1 MENPRCPNLILS
13 SHPWRLGGR
22 PHRSSFVLFVYV
34 LKVTVAFNFWIP
46 DNVGGWNRSKR
57 SSRRPCLSYPPDRTS
72 WHHRSQLVLVTGGG
86 HRAILF
92 VDAVVP
98 SPCVIMASSS
108 KFCKDACM
116 WNEPL
121 ADNWMEGKGGVS
133 NSQDTMYDTRVE
145 EDAELSDWEGR
156 GASMLPV
163 FLGLDGLQAEDVLE
177 MEFSSPQ
184 EASGFYNNYSRLKR
198 FASRRGK
205 TVRNTA
211 GEIVWYTFVC
221 NRQGFREKKW
231 LEKVDRKR
239 EHKVVTRC
247 GCMAE
252 MRIKRKEGS
261 GRWYVSRFVEE
272 HNHELA
278 YGKLVDYLRSHR
290 KISEVEVA
298 QLTSMRE
305 IGISIP
311 KIYES
316 FAAQLGG
323 FNLVTFT
330 KQDMYNEIRKQR
342 GLQGGDVSAAI
353 RYLEGLARM
362 DGKMFWRYKL
372 GAGQHLCNLFWSD
385 SRCQEDYGI
394 FGDVLAFDATYG
406 RNKYNLP
413 VVVFSGVNHHNQTCV
428 FGTAMVSC
436 ESQESYIWVLRQFL
450 ECMQGKAPHSV
461 ITDGDPA
468 MRIAIRSVFPEA
480 HHRLCAWHLLRNAT
494 VNISDP
500 RFTQMFRHCM
510 LADMEI
516 EEFEAHWESMLNECG
531 VREVEWVKELYS
543 KKHAWATA
551 YIRGRFFAGVRTTS
565 RCESLHAKLG
575 RFVESRYGVLE
586 FVRNFQRCVDFLR
599 DTEDELDFRSWY
611 GTPVLQTEFVELEKS
626 GWTVFTREM
635 FVRFRDSLKRCVRV
649 RICEFNDSENPHTYT
664 LQKYR
669 RPEMNWKV
677 YRDHISNRFSCSC
690 MRMESFGIPCVHILS
705 VCVMLDLVEIPESL
719 VLRRWSKAAKLE
731 IHNQCVEQQTAD
743 PSVTYRT
750 RLGAFSQLCK
760 RLGRVACM
768 SDEDF
773 KLYSKKLLSD
783 ALFLEIKYGLRPS
796 TDDITTA
803 NDCGVKDP
811 IRVRTKGTGRMSQ
824 AGGSAPK
831 TKRKCSTCGKLGHRR
846 TRCPNGA
853 AQASTRINESHGG
866 RNKRKRSKVCG
877 LTFLLMQQ
885 VPVVVRDN
893 CQPENAC
900 QAGSDKWEHFSL
912 ADP

>member
-1 MENPRCPNLILS
+1 M
-13 SHPWRLGGR
+13 LGWR
-22 PHRSSFVLFVYV
+22 PHRSSFVLFVYA
-34 LKVTVAFNFWIP
+34 LKVTAAFNFWIP
-46 DNVGGWNRSKR
+46 DNGGGWNRSVMHVVFLEVCVC
-57 SSRRPCLSYPPDRTS
+57 SRQVEAVRMLEACWIVDE
-72 WHHRSQLVLVTGGG
+72 VVT
-86 HRAILF
+86 
-92 VDAVVP
+92 
-98 SPCVIMASSS
+98 MASSS
-108 KFCKDACM
+108 KFCKDSCM

-121 ADNWMEGKGGVS
+121 ADNWMEGKAGVS
-133 NSQDTMYDTRVE
+133 NPQNAFHIMPAGSEMFVLFFQDTMYDTRVE

-163 FLGLDGLQAEDVLE
+163 LLGLDGLQAEDVLE

-184 EASGFYNNYSRLKR
+184 EASGFYNNYSRLKG

-211 GEIVWYTFVC
+211 GEIVRYTFVC

-252 MRIKRKEGS
+252 LRIKRKEGS

-330 KQDMYNEIRKQR
+330 KQDMYNEIQKQR
-342 GLQGGDVSAAI
+342 GLQGGDVTAAI
-353 RYLEGLARM
+353 SYLDGLARI

-372 GAGQHLCNLFWSD
+372 GSGQQLCNLFWSD
-385 SRCQEDYGI
+385 GRCQEDYGI

-468 MRIAIRSVFPEA
+468 MRIAIQSVFPHT

-494 VNISDP
+494 ANISDP

-510 LADMEI
+510 LADIEI
-516 EEFEAHWESMLNECG
+516 EEFEAHWELMVNECG
-531 VREVEWVKELYS
+531 VREVEWVKELYA

-599 DTEDELDFRSWY
+599 DTEDELEFRSWY

-626 GWTVFTREM
+626 GWSMFTREM
-635 FVRFRDSLKRCVRV
+635 FLRFRDSLKRCVRV
-649 RICEFNDSENPHTYT
+649 RICELNDSENPHAYT

-669 RPEMNWKV
+669 RPGMNWKV
-677 YRDHISNRFSCSC
+677 YRDHISNRFSCTC

-705 VCVMLDLVEIPESL
+705 VCVSLDLVEIPKSL

-731 IHNQCVEQQTAD
+731 IHNQCVQQHTAN

-824 AGGSAPK
+824 GGGSASK

-853 AQASTRINESHGG
+853 GQAPTRNNESHGG
-866 RNKRKRSKVCG
+866 RNKRKRSKV
-877 LTFLLMQQ
+877 
-885 VPVVVRDN
+885 PVVVPDN
-893 CQPENAC
+893 CHAENAF
-900 QAGSDKWEHFSL
+900 QAGSDKRDQFSL

>member
-1 MENPRCPNLILS
+1 MENPRCPNLIVC

-22 PHRSSFVLFVYV
+22 LHPSSFVLFVYV
-34 LKVTVAFNFWIP
+34 LKVTVAFNLWIP
-46 DNVGGWNRSKR
+46 DNGRGWNLSKW
-57 SSRRPCLSYPPDRTS
+57 SSQRRPYLSHPPDRTS
-72 WHHRSQLVLVTGGG
+72 SHHRSRVVLIKGGG

-92 VDAVVP
+92 VDVGVR
-98 SPCVIMASSS
+98 SPCVIVMHVVFLEVCVCSRQVEAVRMLEACWIVDEVVIMASSS

-121 ADNWMEGKGGVS
+121 VDNWMEGNAGVS
-133 NSQDTMYDTRVE
+133 NPQDTMYDTRVE
-145 EDAELSDWEGR
+145 EDAESSDWE
-156 GASMLPV
+156 
-163 FLGLDGLQAEDVLE
+163 
-177 MEFSSPQ
+177 
-184 EASGFYNNYSRLKR
+184 
-198 FASRRGK
+198 GK

-211 GEIVWYTFVC
+211 GKIVRYTFVC

-239 EHKVVTRC
+239 EHKAVTRY
-247 GCMAE
+247 GCTAE

-261 GRWYVSRFVEE
+261 GRWYVLRFVEE
-272 HNHELA
+272 HNYELA

-342 GLQGGDVSAAI
+342 GLQGGDVSAAV
-353 RYLEGLARM
+353 RYLE
-362 DGKMFWRYKL
+362 
-372 GAGQHLCNLFWSD
+372 
-385 SRCQEDYGI
+385 
-394 FGDVLAFDATYG
+394 
-406 RNKYNLP
+406 
-413 VVVFSGVNHHNQTCV
+413 
-428 FGTAMVSC
+428 
-436 ESQESYIWVLRQFL
+436 
-450 ECMQGKAPHSV
+450 
-461 ITDGDPA
+461 
-468 MRIAIRSVFPEA
+468 
-480 HHRLCAWHLLRNAT
+480 
-494 VNISDP
+494 
-500 RFTQMFRHCM
+500 
-510 LADMEI
+510 DMEI
-516 EEFEAHWESMLNECG
+516 EEFEAYWESMVNECG
-531 VREVEWVKELYS
+531 VREVEWVKDLYT
-543 KKHAWATA
+543 KKHARATA

-626 GWTVFTREM
+626 GWTMFTREM
-635 FVRFRDSLKRCVRV
+635 FLRYRDSLKRCVRV
-649 RICEFNDSENPHTYT
+649 RICEFDDSDNPHAYT

-677 YRDHISNRFSCSC
+677 YRDHISNRFTCSC
-690 MRMESFGIPCVHILS
+690 MCMESFGIPCVHILS
-705 VCVMLDLVEIPESL
+705 VCVRLDLVEIPESL

-731 IHNQCVEQQTAD
+731 IHNQC
-743 PSVTYRT
+743 
-750 RLGAFSQLCK
+750 
-760 RLGRVACM
+760 GRVACM

-773 KLYSKKLLSD
+773 KLYSNKLMSD
-783 ALFLEIKYGLRPS
+783 ALFLEIKYGLRPL
-796 TDDITTA
+796 TDNMTTA

-811 IRVRTKGTGRMSQ
+811 IRVRTKGTARMSQ

-846 TRCPNGA
+846 TRCPNGG
-853 AQASTRINESHGG
+853 AQPSTRNKESLAG
-866 RNKRKRSKVCG
+866 RNKRKRTKLCG
-877 LTFLLMQQ
+877 LTCLLICNRYPSLSQII
-885 VPVVVRDN
+885 VRLKMHVKLEATYGNNFRLQTHDDGRLS
-893 CQPENAC
+893 CELLFQLRC
-900 QAGSDKWEHFSL
+900 
-912 ADP
+912 

>member
-1 MENPRCPNLILS
+1 
-13 SHPWRLGGR
+13 
-22 PHRSSFVLFVYV
+22 
-34 LKVTVAFNFWIP
+34 
-46 DNVGGWNRSKR
+46 
-57 SSRRPCLSYPPDRTS
+57 
-72 WHHRSQLVLVTGGG
+72 
-86 HRAILF
+86 
-92 VDAVVP
+92 
-98 SPCVIMASSS
+98 MASSS
-108 KFCKDACM
+108 KFWKDACM

-121 ADNWMEGKGGVS
+121 ADYWMEGNGGGS
-133 NSQDTMYDTRVE
+133 NPQDTMFDTRVE

-156 GASMLPV
+156 GASMLPG
-163 FLGLDGLQAEDVLE
+163 FLGLDGLRAENVLE

-184 EASGFYNNYSRLKR
+184 EAGGFYNNYSRLKG

-211 GEIVWYTFVC
+211 GEIVRYTFVC

-252 MRIKRKEGS
+252 MRIKRKDGS

-342 GLQGGDVSAAI
+342 GLQGGDISAAI
-353 RYLEGLARM
+353 RYLEGLAGM
-362 DGKMFWRYKL
+362 DGKIFWRYKL

-385 SRCQEDYGI
+385 GRCQEDYGI

-428 FGTAMVSC
+428 FGAAMVSC
-436 ESQESYIWVLRQFL
+436 ESQESYIWVLRQFM
-450 ECMQGKAPHSV
+450 ECMQGKAPQSV

-468 MRIAIRSVFPEA
+468 MRIAIQSVFPDA

-494 VNISDP
+494 ANISDP

-516 EEFEAHWESMLNECG
+516 DEFEAHWEAMVNECG
-531 VREVEWVKELYS
+531 VREVEWVKDLYT

-599 DTEDELDFRSWY
+599 DTEDELEFRSWY

-626 GWTVFTREM
+626 GWTMFTREM
-635 FVRFRDSLKRCVRV
+635 FLRFRDSLKRCVRV
-649 RICEFNDSENPHTYT
+649 RICEINDTANPHAYT

-669 RPEMNWKV
+669 RLEMNWKV
-677 YRDHISNRFSCSC
+677 YRDPVANRFTCTC
-690 MRMESFGIPCVHILS
+690 MRMESFGLPCVHILS
-705 VCVMLDLVEIPESL
+705 VCVRLDLVEIPESL
-719 VLRRWSKAAKLE
+719 VLRRWSKAAKME
-731 IHNQCVEQQTAD
+731 VHNQCVEQHTAD
-743 PSVTYRT
+743 RSVTYRT

-773 KLYSKKLLSD
+773 KLYSNKLLSD
-783 ALFLEIKYGLRPS
+783 ALFLEIKNGLRPS
-796 TDDITTA
+796 TDDITA
-803 NDCGVKDP
+803 AQDCGVKDP

-824 AGGSAPK
+824 ACGSAPK
-831 TKRKCSTCGKLGHRR
+831 TKRTCSTCGKLGHRR
-846 TRCPNGA
+846 TRCPNGG
-853 AQASTRINESHGG
+853 AQPSSRNDKSPAGI
-866 RNKRKRSKVCG
+866 NKRKRSKVTT
-877 LTFLLMQQ
+877 LPIPAWTFYYDTHLSLSQIKRSLKIHVNPYDTFGTNFRMEKSDDGRLICELLFQLCCNEEDVML
-885 VPVVVRDN
+885 
-893 CQPENAC
+893 
-900 QAGSDKWEHFSL
+900 KLHFIL
-912 ADP
+912 RTYVCIWGYC

>member
-1 MENPRCPNLILS
+1 MLP
-13 SHPWRLGGR
+13 
-22 PHRSSFVLFVYV
+22 VLPVY
-34 LKVTVAFNFWIP
+34 TMP
-46 DNVGGWNRSKR
+46 DDGIAAV
-57 SSRRPCLSYPPDRTS
+57 
-72 WHHRSQLVLVTGGG
+72 LVLI
-86 HRAILF
+86 RL
-92 VDAVVP
+92 
-98 SPCVIMASSS
+98 
-108 KFCKDACM
+108 
-116 WNEPL
+116 
-121 ADNWMEGKGGVS
+121 
-133 NSQDTMYDTRVE
+133 NSQDTTGLLLRQRLYKSHPSLSQIIVRLKMHVKL
-145 EDAELSDWEGR
+145 DATYGNNFRLQTPDDGRLSC
-156 GASMLPV
+156 
-163 FLGLDGLQAEDVLE
+163 GLWGL
-177 MEFSSPQ
+177 SSYAMIGVSLVHEYTDPDSKNKKPLI
-184 EASGFYNNYSRLKR
+184 SGFYNNYSRLKG

-211 GEIVWYTFVC
+211 GEIVRYTFVC

-239 EHKVVTRC
+239 EHKAVTRC
-247 GCMAE
+247 GCLAE

-342 GLQGGDVSAAI
+342 GLQGGDVSAAV

-372 GAGQHLCNLFWSD
+372 GSGQHLCNLFWSD
-385 SRCQEDYGI
+385 GRCQEDYAI

-450 ECMQGKAPHSV
+450 ECMQGKAPQSV

-468 MRIAIRSVFPEA
+468 MRIAIRTVFPDA
-480 HHRLCAWHLLRNAT
+480 HHRLCAWHLLRNSTA
-494 VNISDP
+494 NISDP

-516 EEFEAHWESMLNECG
+516 EEFEAYWESMVNECG
-531 VREVEWVKELYS
+531 VREVEWVKDLYT

-551 YIRGRFFAGVRTTS
+551 YIRGRFFARVRTTS

-626 GWTVFTREM
+626 GWTMFTREM
-635 FVRFRDSLKRCVRV
+635 FLRYRDSLKRCVRV
-649 RICEFNDSENPHTYT
+649 RICEFDDSDNPHAYT

-677 YRDHISNRFSCSC
+677 YRDHISNRFTCSC

-705 VCVMLDLVEIPESL
+705 VCVRLDLVEIPESL

-731 IHNQCVEQQTAD
+731 IHNQCGEQHIVE

-773 KLYSKKLLSD
+773 KVYSNKLMSD
-783 ALFLEIKYGLRPS
+783 ALFLEIKYGLRPL
-796 TDDITTA
+796 TDNMTTA

-811 IRVRTKGTGRMSQ
+811 IRVRTKGTARMSQ

-846 TRCPNGA
+846 TRCPIGGA
-853 AQASTRINESHGG
+853 QPSTRNKESLAG
-866 RNKRKRSKVCG
+866 RNKRKRTKV
-877 LTFLLMQQ
+877 TT
-885 VPVVVRDN
+885 
-893 CQPENAC
+893 
-900 QAGSDKWEHFSL
+900 
-912 ADP
+912 

>member
-1 MENPRCPNLILS
+1 
-13 SHPWRLGGR
+13 
-22 PHRSSFVLFVYV
+22 
-34 LKVTVAFNFWIP
+34 
-46 DNVGGWNRSKR
+46 
-57 SSRRPCLSYPPDRTS
+57 
-72 WHHRSQLVLVTGGG
+72 
-86 HRAILF
+86 
-92 VDAVVP
+92 
-98 SPCVIMASSS
+98 
-108 KFCKDACM
+108 
-116 WNEPL
+116 
-121 ADNWMEGKGGVS
+121 
-133 NSQDTMYDTRVE
+133 
-145 EDAELSDWEGR
+145 
-156 GASMLPV
+156 MLPV
-163 FLGLDGLQAEDVLE
+163 FLGLDGLRAEDVLE

-184 EASGFYNNYSRLKR
+184 EASGFYNNYSRLKG

-211 GEIVWYTFVC
+211 GEIVRYTFVC

-239 EHKVVTRC
+239 EHKAVTRC
-247 GCMAE
+247 GCLAE

-342 GLQGGDVSAAI
+342 GLQGGDS
-353 RYLEGLARM
+353 
-362 DGKMFWRYKL
+362 DG
-372 GAGQHLCNLFWSD
+372 
-385 SRCQEDYGI
+385 RCQEDYAI

-450 ECMQGKAPHSV
+450 ECMQGKAPQSV

-468 MRIAIRSVFPEA
+468 MRIAIRTVFPDA
-480 HHRLCAWHLLRNAT
+480 HHRLCAWHLLRNSTA
-494 VNISDP
+494 NISDP

-516 EEFEAHWESMLNECG
+516 EEFKAYWESMVNECG
-531 VREVEWVKELYS
+531 VREVEWVKDLYT

-551 YIRGRFFAGVRTTS
+551 YICGRFFAGVRTTS

-626 GWTVFTREM
+626 GWTMFTREM
-635 FVRFRDSLKRCVRV
+635 FLRYRDSLKRCVCV
-649 RICEFNDSENPHTYT
+649 RICEFDDSDNPHAYT

-677 YRDHISNRFSCSC
+677 YRDHISNRFTCSC

-705 VCVMLDLVEIPESL
+705 VCVRLDLVEIPESL

-731 IHNQCVEQQTAD
+731 IHNQCGEQHTAE

-773 KLYSKKLLSD
+773 KVYSNKLMSD
-783 ALFLEIKYGLRPS
+783 ALFLEIKYGLRPL
-796 TDDITTA
+796 TDNMTTA

-811 IRVRTKGTGRMSQ
+811 IRVRTKGTARMSQ

-846 TRCPNGA
+846 TRCPNGG
-853 AQASTRINESHGG
+853 AQPSTRNKESLAG
-866 RNKRKRSKVCG
+866 RNKRKRTKV
-877 LTFLLMQQ
+877 TT
-885 VPVVVRDN
+885 
-893 CQPENAC
+893 
-900 QAGSDKWEHFSL
+900 
-912 ADP
+912 

>member
-1 MENPRCPNLILS
+1 
-13 SHPWRLGGR
+13 
-22 PHRSSFVLFVYV
+22 
-34 LKVTVAFNFWIP
+34 
-46 DNVGGWNRSKR
+46 
-57 SSRRPCLSYPPDRTS
+57 
-72 WHHRSQLVLVTGGG
+72 
-86 HRAILF
+86 
-92 VDAVVP
+92 
-98 SPCVIMASSS
+98 
-108 KFCKDACM
+108 
-116 WNEPL
+116 
-121 ADNWMEGKGGVS
+121 
-133 NSQDTMYDTRVE
+133 
-145 EDAELSDWEGR
+145 
-156 GASMLPV
+156 MLPV
-163 FLGLDGLQAEDVLE
+163 FLGLDGLRAEDVLE

-184 EASGFYNNYSRLKR
+184 EASGFYNNYSRLKG

-211 GEIVWYTFVC
+211 GEIVRYTFVC

-239 EHKVVTRC
+239 EHKAVTRC
-247 GCMAE
+247 GCLAE

-342 GLQGGDVSAAI
+342 GLQGGDVSAAV
-353 RYLEGLARM
+353 RYLE
-362 DGKMFWRYKL
+362 
-372 GAGQHLCNLFWSD
+372 
-385 SRCQEDYGI
+385 
-394 FGDVLAFDATYG
+394 
-406 RNKYNLP
+406 
-413 VVVFSGVNHHNQTCV
+413 
-428 FGTAMVSC
+428 
-436 ESQESYIWVLRQFL
+436 
-450 ECMQGKAPHSV
+450 
-461 ITDGDPA
+461 
-468 MRIAIRSVFPEA
+468 
-480 HHRLCAWHLLRNAT
+480 
-494 VNISDP
+494 
-500 RFTQMFRHCM
+500 
-510 LADMEI
+510 DMEI
-516 EEFEAHWESMLNECG
+516 EEFEAYWESMVNECG
-531 VREVEWVKELYS
+531 VREVEWVKDLYT

-551 YIRGRFFAGVRTTS
+551 YIRGRFFAGIRTTS

-626 GWTVFTREM
+626 GWTMFTREM
-635 FVRFRDSLKRCVRV
+635 FLRYRDSLKRCVRV
-649 RICEFNDSENPHTYT
+649 RICEFDDSDNPHAYT

-677 YRDHISNRFSCSC
+677 YRDHISNRFTCSC

-705 VCVMLDLVEIPESL
+705 VCVRLDLVEIHESL

-731 IHNQCVEQQTAD
+731 IHNQCGEQHIVE

-773 KLYSKKLLSD
+773 KVYSNKLMSD
-783 ALFLEIKYGLRPS
+783 ALFLEIKYGLRPL
-796 TDDITTA
+796 TDNMTTA

-811 IRVRTKGTGRMSQ
+811 IRVRTKGTARMSQ

-846 TRCPNGA
+846 TRCPIGGA
-853 AQASTRINESHGG
+853 QPSTRNKESLAG
-866 RNKRKRSKVCG
+866 RNKRKRTKA
-877 LTFLLMQQ
+877 
-885 VPVVVRDN
+885 PVVVPDN
-893 CQPENAC
+893 CPPENAC
-900 QAGSDKWEHFSL
+900 QAGCDLWEQFSL

>member
-1 MENPRCPNLILS
+1 MENPRCPNLIVC

-22 PHRSSFVLFVYV
+22 LHPSSFVLFVYV
-34 LKVTVAFNFWIP
+34 VKVTVAFDLWIR
-46 DNVGGWNRSKR
+46 DNGGDWNLSKW
-57 SSRRPCLSYPPDRTS
+57 SSQRRPCLSHPPDRTS
-72 WHHRSQLVLVTGGG
+72 SHHRSRVVLIKGGG

-92 VDAVVP
+92 VDAWVR
-98 SPCVIMASSS
+98 SPCVIVMHVVFLEVCVCSRQVEAVRMLEACWIVDVVVN
-108 KFCKDACM
+108 KFCNDACM

-121 ADNWMEGKGGVS
+121 VDNWMEGNAGVS
-133 NSQDTMYDTRVE
+133 NPQDTMYDTRVE
-145 EDAELSDWEGR
+145 EDAESSDWE
-156 GASMLPV
+156 
-163 FLGLDGLQAEDVLE
+163 
-177 MEFSSPQ
+177 
-184 EASGFYNNYSRLKR
+184 
-198 FASRRGK
+198 GK
-205 TVRNTA
+205 TVRNTTE
-211 GEIVWYTFVC
+211 EIVRYTFVC

-239 EHKVVTRC
+239 EHKAVTRC

-342 GLQGGDVSAAI
+342 GLQGGDVSATV
-353 RYLEGLARM
+353 RYLE
-362 DGKMFWRYKL
+362 
-372 GAGQHLCNLFWSD
+372 
-385 SRCQEDYGI
+385 
-394 FGDVLAFDATYG
+394 
-406 RNKYNLP
+406 
-413 VVVFSGVNHHNQTCV
+413 
-428 FGTAMVSC
+428 
-436 ESQESYIWVLRQFL
+436 
-450 ECMQGKAPHSV
+450 
-461 ITDGDPA
+461 
-468 MRIAIRSVFPEA
+468 
-480 HHRLCAWHLLRNAT
+480 
-494 VNISDP
+494 
-500 RFTQMFRHCM
+500 
-510 LADMEI
+510 DMEI
-516 EEFEAHWESMLNECG
+516 EEFEAYWESMVNECG
-531 VREVEWVKELYS
+531 VREVEWVKDLYT

-626 GWTVFTREM
+626 GWTMFTREM
-635 FVRFRDSLKRCVRV
+635 FLRYRDSLKRCVRV
-649 RICEFNDSENPHTYT
+649 RICEFDDSDNPHAYT

-677 YRDHISNRFSCSC
+677 YRDHISNRFTCSC

-705 VCVMLDLVEIPESL
+705 VCVRLDLVEIPESL

-731 IHNQCVEQQTAD
+731 IHNQCGEQHTAE

-773 KLYSKKLLSD
+773 KLYSNKLMSD
-783 ALFLEIKYGLRPS
+783 ALFLEIKYGLRPL
-796 TDDITTA
+796 TDNMTTA
-803 NDCGVKDP
+803 NDCGLKDP
-811 IRVRTKGTGRMSQ
+811 IRVRTKGTARMSQ

-846 TRCPNGA
+846 TRCPNGG
-853 AQASTRINESHGG
+853 AQPSTRNKESLAG
-866 RNKRKRSKVCG
+866 RNKRNRTKV
-877 LTFLLMQQ
+877 TT
-885 VPVVVRDN
+885 
-893 CQPENAC
+893 
-900 QAGSDKWEHFSL
+900 
-912 ADP
+912 

>member
-1 MENPRCPNLILS
+1 
-13 SHPWRLGGR
+13 
-22 PHRSSFVLFVYV
+22 
-34 LKVTVAFNFWIP
+34 
-46 DNVGGWNRSKR
+46 
-57 SSRRPCLSYPPDRTS
+57 
-72 WHHRSQLVLVTGGG
+72 
-86 HRAILF
+86 
-92 VDAVVP
+92 
-98 SPCVIMASSS
+98 
-108 KFCKDACM
+108 
-116 WNEPL
+116 
-121 ADNWMEGKGGVS
+121 
-133 NSQDTMYDTRVE
+133 
-145 EDAELSDWEGR
+145 
-156 GASMLPV
+156 
-163 FLGLDGLQAEDVLE
+163 
-177 MEFSSPQ
+177 
-184 EASGFYNNYSRLKR
+184 
-198 FASRRGK
+198 
-205 TVRNTA
+205 
-211 GEIVWYTFVC
+211 
-221 NRQGFREKKW
+221 
-231 LEKVDRKR
+231 
-239 EHKVVTRC
+239 
-247 GCMAE
+247 

-342 GLQGGDVSAAI
+342 GLQGGD
-353 RYLEGLARM
+353 
-362 DGKMFWRYKL
+362 
-372 GAGQHLCNLFWSD
+372 
-385 SRCQEDYGI
+385 EDYAI

-450 ECMQGKAPHSV
+450 ECMQGKAPQSV

-468 MRIAIRSVFPEA
+468 MRIAIRTVFPDA
-480 HHRLCAWHLLRNAT
+480 HH
-494 VNISDP
+494 
-500 RFTQMFRHCM
+500 
-510 LADMEI
+510 
-516 EEFEAHWESMLNECG
+516 
-531 VREVEWVKELYS
+531 
-543 KKHAWATA
+543 
-551 YIRGRFFAGVRTTS
+551 

-626 GWTVFTREM
+626 GWTMFTREM
-635 FVRFRDSLKRCVRV
+635 FLRYRDSLKRCVCV
-649 RICEFNDSENPHTYT
+649 RICEFDDSDNPHAYT

-677 YRDHISNRFSCSC
+677 YRDHISNRFTCSC

-705 VCVMLDLVEIPESL
+705 VCVRLDLVEIPESL

-731 IHNQCVEQQTAD
+731 IHNQCGEQHTAE

-773 KLYSKKLLSD
+773 KVYSNKLMSD
-783 ALFLEIKYGLRPS
+783 ALFLEIKYGLRPL
-796 TDDITTA
+796 TDNMTTA

-811 IRVRTKGTGRMSQ
+811 IRVRTKGTARMSQ

-846 TRCPNGA
+846 TRCPNGG
-853 AQASTRINESHGG
+853 AQPSTRNKESLAG
-866 RNKRKRSKVCG
+866 RNKRKRTKV
-877 LTFLLMQQ
+877 TT
-885 VPVVVRDN
+885 
-893 CQPENAC
+893 
-900 QAGSDKWEHFSL
+900 
-912 ADP
+912 

>member
-1 MENPRCPNLILS
+1 M
-13 SHPWRLGGR
+13 
-22 PHRSSFVLFVYV
+22 F
-34 LKVTVAFNFWIP
+34 
-46 DNVGGWNRSKR
+46 
-57 SSRRPCLSYPPDRTS
+57 
-72 WHHRSQLVLVTGGG
+72 
-86 HRAILF
+86 
-92 VDAVVP
+92 
-98 SPCVIMASSS
+98 
-108 KFCKDACM
+108 
-116 WNEPL
+116 
-121 ADNWMEGKGGVS
+121 
-133 NSQDTMYDTRVE
+133 DTRVE

-156 GASMLPV
+156 GASMLHS
-163 FLGLDGLQAEDVLE
+163 FLGLDGLRAEDVLE
-177 MEFSSPQ
+177 MEFSSSQ
-184 EASGFYNNYSRLKR
+184 EAGGFYNNYSRLKG

-211 GEIVWYTFVC
+211 GEIVRYTFVY

-252 MRIKRKEGS
+252 MRIKRKDGS
-261 GRWYVSRFVEE
+261 GRWYVSHFVEE

-278 YGKLVDYLRSHR
+278 YGKLVDYLRSHK

-298 QLTSMRE
+298 QLASMRE

-316 FAAQLGG
+316 FAAQLEG

-330 KQDMYNEIRKQR
+330 KQDMYNEIQKQR

-385 SRCQEDYGI
+385 GRCQDDYGI

-436 ESQESYIWVLRQFL
+436 ETQESYIWVLRQFL
-450 ECMQGKAPHSV
+450 ECMQGKAPQSV
-461 ITDGDPA
+461 IMDGDPA
-468 MRIAIRSVFPEA
+468 MRIAIQSVFPDA
-480 HHRLCAWHLLRNAT
+480 HHRLCAWHLLRNAIA
-494 VNISDP
+494 NISDP
-500 RFTQMFRHCM
+500 RLTQMFRHRM

-516 EEFEAHWESMLNECG
+516 DEFEAHWEAMLNECG
-531 VREVEWVKELYS
+531 VREVEWVKDLYT
-543 KKHAWATA
+543 KKHAWATV
-551 YIRGRFFAGVRTTS
+551 YIRGRFFARLRTTS

-575 RFVESRYGVLE
+575 RFVESRYEVLE

-611 GTPVLQTEFVELEKS
+611 GTSVLQTEIVKLEKS
-626 GWTVFTREM
+626 GWTMFTREM
-635 FVRFRDSLKRCVRV
+635 FFRFRDSLKRCVRV
-649 RICEFNDSENPHTYT
+649 RICEFNETENPHAYT

-677 YRDHISNRFSCSC
+677 YRDPVANRFTCTC

-705 VCVMLDLVEIPESL
+705 VCVRLDLVEIPENL
-719 VLRRWSKAAKLE
+719 VLRRWSKAAKME
-731 IHNQCVEQQTAD
+731 VHNQCVEQHTTD
-743 PSVTYRT
+743 RSVTYRT
-750 RLGAFSQLCK
+750 RLGSFSQLCK
-760 RLGRVACM
+760 RLGHVACM
-768 SDEDF
+768 SDENF

-796 TDDITTA
+796 TDDITA
-803 NDCGVKDP
+803 AQDCGVQDP

-831 TKRKCSTCGKLGHRR
+831 IKRKCSTCGKLGHRR
-846 TRCPNGA
+846 TRYPNGG
-853 AQASTRINESHGG
+853 AQPSARNDKSPAGI
-866 RNKRKRSKVCG
+866 NKRKRSKV
-877 LTFLLMQQ
+877 TT
-885 VPVVVRDN
+885 
-893 CQPENAC
+893 
-900 QAGSDKWEHFSL
+900 
-912 ADP
+912 

>member
-1 MENPRCPNLILS
+1 MHVVLLEV
-13 SHPWRLGGR
+13 
-22 PHRSSFVLFVYV
+22 FV
-34 LKVTVAFNFWIP
+34 
-46 DNVGGWNRSKR
+46 
-57 SSRRPCLSYPPDRTS
+57 CS
-72 WHHRSQLVLVTGGG
+72 WQ
-86 HRAILF
+86 
-92 VDAVVP
+92 VDAVRMLESCWIVDE
-98 SPCVIMASSS
+98 VIMASSS
-108 KFCKDACM
+108 KFWKDSCM

-121 ADNWMEGKGGVS
+121 AEFWMEGNGGMS
-133 NSQDTMYDTRVE
+133 NAQDTMFDTRVE

-156 GASMLPV
+156 GASMLPG
-163 FLGLDGLQAEDVLE
+163 FLGLDGLRAEDVLE
-177 MEFSSPQ
+177 MEFSLPQ
-184 EASGFYNNYSRLKR
+184 EAGGFYNNYSRLKG

-211 GEIVWYTFVC
+211 GEIVRYTFVC

-252 MRIKRKEGS
+252 MRIKRKDGS

-305 IGISIP
+305 IWISIP

-330 KQDMYNEIRKQR
+330 KQDMYNKIRKQR

-372 GAGQHLCNLFWSD
+372 GVGQHLCNLFWSD
-385 SRCQEDYGI
+385 GRCQEDYGI

-428 FGTAMVSC
+428 FGIAMVSC

-450 ECMQGKAPHSV
+450 ECMQGKAPQSV

-468 MRIAIRSVFPEA
+468 MRIAIQSVFPDA

-494 VNISDP
+494 ANVSDP

-516 EEFEAHWESMLNECG
+516 DEFEAHWEAMLNECG
-531 VREVEWVKELYS
+531 VREVEWVKDLYT
-543 KKHAWATA
+543 KKHAWAIA

-626 GWTVFTREM
+626 RWTMFTREM
-635 FVRFRDSLKRCVRV
+635 FLRFRDSLKRCVRV
-649 RICEFNDSENPHTYT
+649 RICEFNDTENPHAYT
-664 LQKYR
+664 LQKYQ

-677 YRDHISNRFSCSC
+677 YRDPVANRFTCTC
-690 MRMESFGIPCVHILS
+690 MRLESFGIPCVHILS
-705 VCVMLDLVEIPESL
+705 VCVRLDLVEIPESL
-719 VLRRWSKAAKLE
+719 VLRRWSKAAKME
-731 IHNQCVEQQTAD
+731 VHNQCVEQHTVD
-743 PSVTYRT
+743 RSVTYRT
-750 RLGAFSQLCK
+750 RVGAFSQLCK

-783 ALFLEIKYGLRPS
+783 ALFLEIKNGLRPS
-796 TDDITTA
+796 TDDLTA
-803 NDCGVKDP
+803 AQDCGVKDP

-824 AGGSAPK
+824 ACGSSLK

-846 TRCPNGA
+846 TRCPNGG
-853 AQASTRINESHGG
+853 AQPSPRNDKSSAGI
-866 RNKRKRSKVCG
+866 NKRKRSKFSS
-877 LTFLLMQQ
+877 LTFLSMQQ
-885 VPVVVRDN
+885 APVAAGDKT
-893 CQPENAC
+893 QPENPC
-900 QAGSDKWEHFSL
+900 QAVGYIWEHFSNGEV
-912 ADP
+912 

>member
-1 MENPRCPNLILS
+1 MKRWRFVNPQCPNVKVSTQPSMLG
-13 SHPWRLGGR
+13 WR
-22 PHRSSFVLFVYV
+22 PYRSSFVLFVYV

-46 DNVGGWNRSKR
+46 DNGGGWNRSVMHVVFLEVCVC
-57 SSRRPCLSYPPDRTS
+57 SRQVEAVRMLEACWIVDE
-72 WHHRSQLVLVTGGG
+72 VVT
-86 HRAILF
+86 
-92 VDAVVP
+92 
-98 SPCVIMASSS
+98 MASSS

-121 ADNWMEGKGGVS
+121 ADNWMEGKAGVS
-133 NSQDTMYDTRVE
+133 NPQNAFHIMPAGSEMFVLFFQDTMYDTRVE

-156 GASMLPV
+156 GASNVAL
-163 FLGLDGLQAEDVLE
+163 FLGLDELQAEDVLE

-184 EASGFYNNYSRLKR
+184 EASGFYNNYSRLKG

-211 GEIVWYTFVC
+211 GEIVRYTFVC

-247 GCMAE
+247 GCTAE

-342 GLQGGDVSAAI
+342 GLQGGD
-353 RYLEGLARM
+353 
-362 DGKMFWRYKL
+362 
-372 GAGQHLCNLFWSD
+372 
-385 SRCQEDYGI
+385 
-394 FGDVLAFDATYG
+394 
-406 RNKYNLP
+406 
-413 VVVFSGVNHHNQTCV
+413 
-428 FGTAMVSC
+428 
-436 ESQESYIWVLRQFL
+436 
-450 ECMQGKAPHSV
+450 APHSV

-468 MRIAIRSVFPEA
+468 MRIAIQSVFPDA

-494 VNISDP
+494 ANISDP

-510 LADMEI
+510 LADIEI
-516 EEFEAHWESMLNECG
+516 EEFEAHWESMVNECG
-531 VREVEWVKELYS
+531 VREELYA

-551 YIRGRFFAGVRTTS
+551 YIRGRFFARVRTTS

-626 GWTVFTREM
+626 GWSMFTREM
-635 FVRFRDSLKRCVRV
+635 FLRFRDSLKRCVRV
-649 RICEFNDSENPHTYT
+649 RIREFNDSENPHAYT

-677 YRDHISNRFSCSC
+677 YRDHISNTFSCTC

-705 VCVMLDLVEIPESL
+705 VCVSLDLVEIPESL

-731 IHNQCVEQQTAD
+731 IHNQCVEQHTAD

-768 SDEDF
+768 SHEDF

-783 ALFLEIKYGLRPS
+783 AVFLEIKYGLRPS

-824 AGGSAPK
+824 AGGSASK

-853 AQASTRINESHGG
+853 TQAPTRNNESHGG
-866 RNKRKRSKVCG
+866 RNKRKRSKVCC

-885 VPVVVRDN
+885 VPVVVPDN
-893 CQPENAC
+893 CHAENAC
-900 QAGSDKWEHFSL
+900 QAGSDKRDHFSL

>member
-1 MENPRCPNLILS
+1 MENPICPNLIVW
-13 SHPWRLGGR
+13 SHPWRLRGR
-22 PHRSSFVLFVYV
+22 LHPSSFVLFVYV
-34 LKVTVAFNFWIP
+34 VKVTVAFDLWIG
-46 DNVGGWNRSKR
+46 DNGGGWNVSKWL
-57 SSRRPCLSYPPDRTS
+57 SQRRRCLSHPPDRTS
-72 WHHRSQLVLVTGGG
+72 SHHRSRVVLIKGGG
-86 HRAILF
+86 DRTILF
-92 VDAVVP
+92 VDAWVR
-98 SPCVIMASSS
+98 SPCVIVMHVVFLEVCVCSREVEAVRMLEACWIVDVVIIMASSS

-121 ADNWMEGKGGVS
+121 VDNWMEGNAGVS
-133 NSQDTMYDTRVE
+133 NPQDTMYDTRVE
-145 EDAELSDWEGR
+145 EDAESSDWEGR

-163 FLGLDGLQAEDVLE
+163 FLGLDGLRAEDVLE

-184 EASGFYNNYSRLKR
+184 EASGFYNNYSRLKG

-211 GEIVWYTFVC
+211 GEIVRYTFVC

-239 EHKVVTRC
+239 EHKAVTRC
-247 GCMAE
+247 GCLAE

-342 GLQGGDVSAAI
+342 GLQGGDVSAAV
-353 RYLEGLARM
+353 RY
-362 DGKMFWRYKL
+362 
-372 GAGQHLCNLFWSD
+372 
-385 SRCQEDYGI
+385 
-394 FGDVLAFDATYG
+394 
-406 RNKYNLP
+406 
-413 VVVFSGVNHHNQTCV
+413 
-428 FGTAMVSC
+428 
-436 ESQESYIWVLRQFL
+436 
-450 ECMQGKAPHSV
+450 
-461 ITDGDPA
+461 
-468 MRIAIRSVFPEA
+468 
-480 HHRLCAWHLLRNAT
+480 
-494 VNISDP
+494 
-500 RFTQMFRHCM
+500 CM

-516 EEFEAHWESMLNECG
+516 EEFEAYWESMVNECG
-531 VREVEWVKELYS
+531 VREVEWVKDLYT

-551 YIRGRFFAGVRTTS
+551 YIRGRFFARVRTTS

-626 GWTVFTREM
+626 GWTMFTREM
-635 FVRFRDSLKRCVRV
+635 FLRYRDSLKRCVRV
-649 RICEFNDSENPHTYT
+649 RICEFDDSDNPHAYT

-677 YRDHISNRFSCSC
+677 YRDHISNRFTCSC

-705 VCVMLDLVEIPESL
+705 VCVRLDLVEIPESL

-731 IHNQCVEQQTAD
+731 IHNQCGEQHTAE

-773 KLYSKKLLSD
+773 KVYSNKLMSD
-783 ALFLEIKYGLRPS
+783 ALFLEIKYGLRPL
-796 TDDITTA
+796 TDNMTTA

-811 IRVRTKGTGRMSQ
+811 IRVRTKGTARMSQ

-846 TRCPNGA
+846 TRCPIGGA
-853 AQASTRINESHGG
+853 QPSTRNKESLAG
-866 RNKRKRSKVCG
+866 RNKRKRTKLCG
-877 LTFLLMQQ
+877 LTCLLICNRHPSLSQII
-885 VPVVVRDN
+885 VRLKMHVKLDATYGN
-893 CQPENAC
+893 NFCLQTPDDGRLSC
-900 QAGSDKWEHFSL
+900 GLLFQL
-912 ADP
+912 RC

>member
-1 MENPRCPNLILS
+1 MENPICPNLIVW
-13 SHPWRLGGR
+13 SHPWRLRGR
-22 PHRSSFVLFVYV
+22 LHPSSFVLFVYV
-34 LKVTVAFNFWIP
+34 VKVTVAFDLWIR
-46 DNVGGWNRSKR
+46 DNGGGWILSKW
-57 SSRRPCLSYPPDRTS
+57 SSQRRPCLSHPPDRTS
-72 WHHRSQLVLVTGGG
+72 SHHRSRVVLIKGGG
-86 HRAILF
+86 HRAIFSSTRGSDRPVRQVEAVRMLEACWI
-92 VDAVVP
+92 VDVV
-98 SPCVIMASSS
+98 VIMASSS

-121 ADNWMEGKGGVS
+121 LDNWMEGNAGVS
-133 NSQDTMYDTRVE
+133 NPQDTMYDTRVE
-145 EDAELSDWEGR
+145 EDAESSDWEGR
-156 GASMLPV
+156 GALMLPV
-163 FLGLDGLQAEDVLE
+163 FLGLDGLRAEDVLE

-184 EASGFYNNYSRLKR
+184 EASGFYNNYSRLKG

-211 GEIVWYTFVC
+211 GEIVRYTFIC

-239 EHKVVTRC
+239 EHKTVTRC
-247 GCMAE
+247 GCLAE

-261 GRWYVSRFVEE
+261 GRWYVSCFVEE

-290 KISEVEVA
+290 KIFEVEVA

-342 GLQGGDVSAAI
+342 GLQGGDVSAAV

-362 DGKMFWRYKL
+362 DGKMFWR
-372 GAGQHLCNLFWSD
+372 
-385 SRCQEDYGI
+385 
-394 FGDVLAFDATYG
+394 
-406 RNKYNLP
+406 
-413 VVVFSGVNHHNQTCV
+413 
-428 FGTAMVSC
+428 
-436 ESQESYIWVLRQFL
+436 
-450 ECMQGKAPHSV
+450 
-461 ITDGDPA
+461 
-468 MRIAIRSVFPEA
+468 
-480 HHRLCAWHLLRNAT
+480 
-494 VNISDP
+494 
-500 RFTQMFRHCM
+500 HCM

-516 EEFEAHWESMLNECG
+516 EEFEAYWESMVNECG
-531 VREVEWVKELYS
+531 VREVEWVKDLYT

-626 GWTVFTREM
+626 GWTMFTREM
-635 FVRFRDSLKRCVRV
+635 FLRYRDSLKRCVRV
-649 RICEFNDSENPHTYT
+649 RICEFDDSDNPHAYT

-677 YRDHISNRFSCSC
+677 YRDHISNRFTCSC

-705 VCVMLDLVEIPESL
+705 VCVRLDLVEIPESL

-731 IHNQCVEQQTAD
+731 IHNQCGEQHTAE

-773 KLYSKKLLSD
+773 KLYSNKLMSD
-783 ALFLEIKYGLRPS
+783 ALFLEIKYSLRPL
-796 TDDITTA
+796 TDNMTIA
-803 NDCGVKDP
+803 NDCAVKDP
-811 IRVRTKGTGRMSQ
+811 IRVRTKGTARMSQ
-824 AGGSAPK
+824 ASGSAPK

-846 TRCPNGA
+846 TRCPNGG
-853 AQASTRINESHGG
+853 AQPSTRNKESLAG
-866 RNKRKRSKVCG
+866 RNKRKRTKLCG
-877 LTFLLMQQ
+877 LTCLLICNRYPSLSQII
-885 VPVVVRDN
+885 VRLKMHVNLDATYGN
-893 CQPENAC
+893 NFRLQTHDDGQLSCELLFQLRC
-900 QAGSDKWEHFSL
+900 
-912 ADP
+912 

>member
-1 MENPRCPNLILS
+1 MMKREMEATDMQRRVRALMVEMKVVVDAAEPSVVKMKVVVDAAEPSVVRADASSNGGGWNFARPTLNNMAKRMVVGHRWSEKLVAGGRDALKVSHCLHAIAFPEALADKTSNWSVGWWSLLSFCLSNQFSFSSTIAVS
-13 SHPWRLGGR
+13 SHPGNWQVEVVRMLE
-22 PHRSSFVLFVYV
+22 
-34 LKVTVAFNFWIP
+34 ACWI
-46 DNVGGWNRSKR
+46 
-57 SSRRPCLSYPPDRTS
+57 
-72 WHHRSQLVLVTGGG
+72 
-86 HRAILF
+86 
-92 VDAVVP
+92 VDEV
-98 SPCVIMASSS
+98 VIMASSS

-121 ADNWMEGKGGVS
+121 ADYWMEGNAGVS
-133 NSQDTMYDTRVE
+133 NPQNAFHIMPAGSEMFVLFFQDTIFDTRVE

-156 GASMLPV
+156 GASMLPG
-163 FLGLDGLQAEDVLE
+163 FLGLDGLRAEDVLE
-177 MEFSSPQ
+177 MKFSSPQ
-184 EASGFYNNYSRLKR
+184 EAGGFYNNYSRLKG

-211 GEIVWYTFVC
+211 GEIVRYTFVC

-252 MRIKRKEGS
+252 MRIKRKDGS
-261 GRWYVSRFVEE
+261 GRWYVSHFVEE

-330 KQDMYNEIRKQR
+330 KQDMYNEIRKQK

-385 SRCQEDYGI
+385 GRCQEDYGI

-406 RNKYNLP
+406 RNK
-413 VVVFSGVNHHNQTCV
+413 
-428 FGTAMVSC
+428 
-436 ESQESYIWVLRQFL
+436 
-450 ECMQGKAPHSV
+450 
-461 ITDGDPA
+461 
-468 MRIAIRSVFPEA
+468 
-480 HHRLCAWHLLRNAT
+480 
-494 VNISDP
+494 
-500 RFTQMFRHCM
+500 HCM

-516 EEFEAHWESMLNECG
+516 DEFEAHWEAMLNECG
-531 VREVEWVKELYS
+531 VREVEWVKDLYN

-586 FVRNFQRCVDFLR
+586 FIRSFQRCVDFLH
-599 DTEDELDFRSWY
+599 DTEDVLDFRSWY
-611 GTPVLQTEFVELEKS
+611 GTLVLQTEFVELEKS
-626 GWTVFTREM
+626 GWTMFTREM
-635 FVRFRDSLKRCVRV
+635 FLRFRDSLKRCVRV
-649 RICEFNDSENPHTYT
+649 RICEFNDTENPHAYT

-677 YRDHISNRFSCSC
+677 YRDPILNRFTCNC

-705 VCVMLDLVEIPESL
+705 VCVKLDLVEIPESL
-719 VLRRWSKAAKLE
+719 VLRRWSKAAKME
-731 IHNQCVEQQTAD
+731 VHNQCVEQHTAD
-743 PSVTYRT
+743 RSVTYRT

-773 KLYSKKLLSD
+773 KLYSNKLLSD

-796 TDDITTA
+796 TYDITTA
-803 NDCGVKDP
+803 KDCGVKDP

-831 TKRKCSTCGKLGHRR
+831 TKRKCSTCGELGHRR
-846 TRCPNGA
+846 TRCPNGG
-853 AQASTRINESHGG
+853 AQPSTRNDKSPAG

-885 VPVVVRDN
+885 VPIVVPDKS
-893 CQPENAC
+893 QPENPC
-900 QAGSDKWEHFSL
+900 EAGSDIWEKFSHGD
-912 ADP
+912 A

>member
-1 MENPRCPNLILS
+1 MTT
-13 SHPWRLGGR
+13 GR

-46 DNVGGWNRSKR
+46 DNGGGWNRSKR
-57 SSRRPCLSYPPDRTS
+57 SSRRRHCLSHPPDRRS
-72 WHHRSQLVLVTGGG
+72 WHHRSRLVLITRGVMHVVFLEVCVCSRQVEAVRMLEACWIVDEVVT
-86 HRAILF
+86 
-92 VDAVVP
+92 
-98 SPCVIMASSS
+98 MASSS

-121 ADNWMEGKGGVS
+121 ADNWMEGKTGVS
-133 NSQDTMYDTRVE
+133 NPQDTMYDTRVE

-156 GASMLPV
+156 GASMLPL

-184 EASGFYNNYSRLKR
+184 EASGFYNNYSRLKG

-211 GEIVWYTFVC
+211 GEIVRYTFVC

-323 FNLVTFT
+323 FNL
-330 KQDMYNEIRKQR
+330 
-342 GLQGGDVSAAI
+342 
-353 RYLEGLARM
+353 
-362 DGKMFWRYKL
+362 
-372 GAGQHLCNLFWSD
+372 
-385 SRCQEDYGI
+385 
-394 FGDVLAFDATYG
+394 
-406 RNKYNLP
+406 
-413 VVVFSGVNHHNQTCV
+413 
-428 FGTAMVSC
+428 
-436 ESQESYIWVLRQFL
+436 
-450 ECMQGKAPHSV
+450 
-461 ITDGDPA
+461 
-468 MRIAIRSVFPEA
+468 
-480 HHRLCAWHLLRNAT
+480 
-494 VNISDP
+494 
-500 RFTQMFRHCM
+500 
-510 LADMEI
+510 
-516 EEFEAHWESMLNECG
+516 FEAHWESMVNECG
-531 VREVEWVKELYS
+531 VREVEWVKELYA

-586 FVRNFQRCVDFLR
+586 FVRNFQRCVNFLR

-626 GWTVFTREM
+626 GWSMFTREM
-635 FVRFRDSLKRCVRV
+635 FLRFRDSLKRCVRV
-649 RICEFNDSENPHTYT
+649 RICEFNDSENPHAYT

-677 YRDHISNRFSCSC
+677 YRDHISNTFSCTC
-690 MRMESFGIPCVHILS
+690 MRMESFGFPCVHILS
-705 VCVMLDLVEIPESL
+705 VCVSLDLVEIPESL

-731 IHNQCVEQQTAD
+731 IHNQCVEQHTAD

-750 RLGAFSQLCK
+750 RLGAFSQLYK

-773 KLYSKKLLSD
+773 KFYSKKLLSD

-824 AGGSAPK
+824 AGGSASK

-846 TRCPNGA
+846 TRYPNGA
-853 AQASTRINESHGG
+853 AQAPTRNNESHGG
-866 RNKRKRSKVCG
+866 RNKRKRSKV
-877 LTFLLMQQ
+877 
-885 VPVVVRDN
+885 PVVVPDN
-893 CQPENAC
+893 CQAENAC

>member
-1 MENPRCPNLILS
+1 
-13 SHPWRLGGR
+13 
-22 PHRSSFVLFVYV
+22 
-34 LKVTVAFNFWIP
+34 
-46 DNVGGWNRSKR
+46 
-57 SSRRPCLSYPPDRTS
+57 
-72 WHHRSQLVLVTGGG
+72 
-86 HRAILF
+86 
-92 VDAVVP
+92 
-98 SPCVIMASSS
+98 MASSS

-121 ADNWMEGKGGVS
+121 ADNWMEGKAGVS
-133 NSQDTMYDTRVE
+133 NPQVRQNAFHIMPAGSEMFVLFFQDTMYDTRVE

-156 GASMLPV
+156 GASNVAL
-163 FLGLDGLQAEDVLE
+163 FLGLDELQAEDVLE

-184 EASGFYNNYSRLKR
+184 EASGFYNNYSRLKG

-211 GEIVWYTFVC
+211 GEIVRYTFVC

-247 GCMAE
+247 GCTAE

-342 GLQGGDVSAAI
+342 GLQGGDVTAAI
-353 RYLEGLARM
+353 SYLEGLARI
-362 DGKMFWRYKL
+362 DGKIFWRYKL
-372 GAGQHLCNLFWSD
+372 GSGQQLCNLFWSD
-385 SRCQEDYGI
+385 GHCQEDYGI

-468 MRIAIRSVFPEA
+468 MRIAIQSVFPDA

-494 VNISDP
+494 ANISDP

-510 LADMEI
+510 LADIEI
-516 EEFEAHWESMLNECG
+516 EEFEAHWESMVNECG
-531 VREVEWVKELYS
+531 VREVE
-543 KKHAWATA
+543 
-551 YIRGRFFAGVRTTS
+551 
-565 RCESLHAKLG
+565 CESLHAKLG

-626 GWTVFTREM
+626 GWSMFTREM
-635 FVRFRDSLKRCVRV
+635 FLRFRDSLKRCVRV
-649 RICEFNDSENPHTYT
+649 RIREFNDSENPHAYT

-677 YRDHISNRFSCSC
+677 YRDHISNTFSCTC

-705 VCVMLDLVEIPESL
+705 VCVSLDLVEIPESL

-731 IHNQCVEQQTAD
+731 IHNQCVEQHTAD

-768 SDEDF
+768 SHEDF

-783 ALFLEIKYGLRPS
+783 AVFLEIKYGLRPS

-824 AGGSAPK
+824 AGGSASK

-853 AQASTRINESHGG
+853 TQAPTRNNESHGG
-866 RNKRKRSKVCG
+866 RNKRKRSKV
-877 LTFLLMQQ
+877 
-885 VPVVVRDN
+885 PVVVPDN
-893 CQPENAC
+893 CHAENAC
-900 QAGSDKWEHFSL
+900 QAGSDKRDHFSL